1 MPVSDEP
8 RWLRPGLLLEIFVL
22 LNLGFL
28 TFDIYLAHS
37 VNGFRQRPE
46 YIPLY
51 IFPPWRLFSSW
62 LASPFRAGCPGYG
75 RLLAM

>member
-1 MPVSDEP
+1 VPANNQ
-8 RWLRPGLLLEIFVL
+8 RQGLRPGILLEIFVL

-37 VNGFRQRPE
+37 VNGFRQRAE

-51 IFPPWRLFSSW
+51 FS
-62 LASPFRAGCPGYG
+62 AFAPI
-75 RLLAM
+75 LLLVA